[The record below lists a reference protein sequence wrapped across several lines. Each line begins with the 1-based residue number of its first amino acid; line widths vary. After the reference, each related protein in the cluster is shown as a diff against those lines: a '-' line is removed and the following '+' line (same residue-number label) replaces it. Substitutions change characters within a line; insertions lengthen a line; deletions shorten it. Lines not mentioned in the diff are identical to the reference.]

1 MGRTDAE
8 APIIW
13 PPDAK
18 NWPTGKDPDAGEDR
32 RQEKWVIEDGMVGW
46 HPQLN
51 GQECEQSVGDGGGQ
65 GNLVCSGS
73 WGHKELDTT
82 EWLNN
87 NYNLFS
93 LLELFVVL
101 NEEVQKKEP
110 KKNKKPPKQKI
121 KPRNWQSA

>member
-32 RQEKWVIEDGMVGW
+32 RQEQWVTEGGMAGW
-46 HPQLN
+46 HPQLS

-65 GNLVCSGS
+65 GNLECSGP
-73 WGHKELDTT
+73 WGHKGLDAT
-82 EWLNN
+82 EWLTNS
-87 NYNLFS
+87 YNLFS

-110 KKNKKPPKQKI
+110 PKPKNHQNKK
-121 KPRNWQSA
+121 